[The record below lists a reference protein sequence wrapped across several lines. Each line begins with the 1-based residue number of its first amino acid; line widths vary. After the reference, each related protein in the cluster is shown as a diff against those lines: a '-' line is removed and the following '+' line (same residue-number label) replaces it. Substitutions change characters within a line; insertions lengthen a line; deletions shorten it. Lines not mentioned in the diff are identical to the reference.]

1 MTSKN
6 PSIIPTKDKI
16 AEIKDGNNKRPES
29 EQVAVGGAEEIKESS
44 SIQRKS
50 KTKPLMPHGHSEVL
64 VNPVD
69 AANAGK
75 VSEDARKLIG

>member
-1 MTSKN
+1 M
-6 PSIIPTKDKI
+6 
-16 AEIKDGNNKRPES
+16 
-29 EQVAVGGAEEIKESS
+29 AVGGAEEIKESS